1 MDAIIRKPESR
12 DISGLIQLNDA
23 FNGVGC
29 TVESVADALNNSTN
43 EIVFCAVVNNVVVG
57 FICGMYWHSICY
69 SEGHQGIITE
79 LIVNENYRRNGI
91 AKKLIKALEAEFTRV
106 NVREIVI
113 ETPVSN
119 AEGRGFYENVGYVGE
134 TAMKYEKSL
143 QCH

>member
-119 AEGRGFYENVGYVGE
+119 TEGRGFYENVGYVGE
-134 TAMKYEKSL
+134 TTMKYEKSL